1 VTISLER
8 KMFASWN
15 AGLSALLHKEQDK
28 EFPKLLMKLLGSIVT
43 ADEPL
48 LLITLGGE
56 MGPYVIAEYEPAPLQ
71 QRKFDEYLRAYFV
84 LDPCYRAFRER
95 DFTGYYH
102 FATLAPDGF
111 SYSKTYQAYFANN
124 YSDEI
129 GFIFALENGAF
140 ASICASRL
148 ERKKFSA
155 SEKMFFQSI
164 APVVIQ
170 LLRRFFRDETS
181 TKSLLQ
187 PSRAERMESML
198 ENFGRR
204 SLSEREYDVMQLILR
219 GYSMKAIASTIHRS
233 IDTVKK
239 HHRSIY
245 DKLGVT
251 SQRELIPT
259 FIDLLDLA
267 LNADLPPD
275 TDTLEYYL
283 TRQ

>member
-1 VTISLER
+1 MTIFLER
-8 KMFASWN
+8 EMFASWN
-15 AGLSALLHKEQDK
+15 TGLSTLLNTEQDQ
-28 EFPKLLMKLLGSIVT
+28 EFPKLLMRLLGSIV
-43 ADEPL
+43 ASDEPL
-48 LLITLGGE
+48 LLITLGDE
-56 MGPYVIAEYEPAPLQ
+56 LRPYVIAEYEPAPLQ
-71 QRKFDEYLRAYFV
+71 QTKFDEYLRAYFV

-95 DFTGYYH
+95 GFTGYYH
-102 FATLAPDGF
+102 FAMLAPDGF

-129 GFIFALENGAF
+129 GFIFALENGSF

-148 ERKKFSA
+148 ERRKFSA
-155 SEKMFFQSI
+155 SEKVFFQSV

-170 LLRRFFRDETS
+170 LLRRFFKYETNA
-181 TKSLLQ
+181 KSLAQ
-187 PSRAERMESML
+187 PSKAERVESVL

-204 SLSEREYDVMQLILR
+204 SLSEREYVVMQLILR

-245 DKLGVT
+245 DKLGVS
-251 SQRELIPT
+251 SQRELIPM
-259 FIDLLDLA
+259 FVKLLDLA

-275 TDTLEYYL
+275 TDVLDYYL
-283 TRQ
+283 ARH